1 MKVDH
6 ASIMILKILK
16 NIYHSFYHEKIWK
29 DYYKMRAQFSFLN
42 DEAPSKGE
50 EEKCILP
57 KSRKWETGNPFGKN
71 ITILFMLLA
80 RHVINHLQAF

>member
-50 EEKCILP
+50 EEKMYSTEVTKMGNG
-57 KSRKWETGNPFGKN
+57 KSFWKKYHHFIYAACKTC
-71 ITILFMLLA
+71 
-80 RHVINHLQAF
+80 H

>member
-1 MKVDH
+1 
-6 ASIMILKILK
+6 
-16 NIYHSFYHEKIWK
+16 
-29 DYYKMRAQFSFLN
+29 MRAQFSFLN